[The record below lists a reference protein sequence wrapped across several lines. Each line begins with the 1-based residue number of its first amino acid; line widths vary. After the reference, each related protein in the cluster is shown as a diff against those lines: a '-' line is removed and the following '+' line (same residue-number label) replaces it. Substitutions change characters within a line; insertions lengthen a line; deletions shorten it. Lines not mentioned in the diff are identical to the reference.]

1 VPLRPDLELI
11 ADLVPQGSRVLDL
24 GCGDGALLDHLIGS
38 LGCRGWG
45 VELSEEGFHGCLARG
60 VPVVQGDLDRGL
72 EDVEDDEVDVV
83 ILSET
88 IQALRRPELV
98 LSEMRRVAKRGIVSL
113 PNFGHWRLRL
123 ELLTRGRMPSSPELP
138 NPWFSTPNIHLC
150 TLEDFERLVADSGL
164 RIVRRLPLDSDHTA
178 ASGAVLLRP
187 NLLAAGAVYALE
199 RS

>member
-1 VPLRPDLELI
+1 MSLRPDLELI
-11 ADLVPQGSRVLDL
+11 AGLVPKGSRVLDL

-38 LGCRGWG
+38 RGCRGWG

-72 EDVEDDEVDVV
+72 DDVEDDEVDVV

-88 IQALRRPELV
+88 IQALRRPELA
-98 LSEMRRVAKRGIVSL
+98 LTEMRRVAKRGIVSL

-123 ELLTRGRMPSSPELP
+123 ELLTKGRMPSSPELP
-138 NPWFSTPNIHLC
+138 NPWFATPNIHLC
-150 TLEDFERLVADSGL
+150 TLDDFERLVSDCGL
-164 RIVRRLPLDSDHTA
+164 RVVERIPLDSGHRA
-178 ASGAVLLRP
+178 AAGAVGLRP